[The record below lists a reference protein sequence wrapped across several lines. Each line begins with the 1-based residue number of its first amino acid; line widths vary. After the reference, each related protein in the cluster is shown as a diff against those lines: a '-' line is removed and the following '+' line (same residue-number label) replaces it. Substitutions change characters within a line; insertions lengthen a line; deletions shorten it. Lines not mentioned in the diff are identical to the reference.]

1 MTESDLAAFLG
12 VPRTEIVAV
21 RKENPEYSYKVGR
34 TIHWTDAGKA
44 FLYKELRLDTPL
56 EPGQPRETFATTG
69 RCWFPNKKLV
79 EAHLENGKQILVRV
93 KDSGMYVPKMQIPI
107 KPDGNGWVVS
117 REFISGADHR
127 CNVVVYKPSQWVV
140 HRQTVVINISRLL
153 PISN

>member
-34 TIHWTDAGKA
+34 TIHWTDTGKA

-107 KPDGNGWVVS
+107 KPDGNGWVV
-117 REFISGADHR
+117 RKH
-127 CNVVVYKPSQWVV
+127 P
-140 HRQTVVINISRLL
+140 RQKGRM
-153 PISN
+153 